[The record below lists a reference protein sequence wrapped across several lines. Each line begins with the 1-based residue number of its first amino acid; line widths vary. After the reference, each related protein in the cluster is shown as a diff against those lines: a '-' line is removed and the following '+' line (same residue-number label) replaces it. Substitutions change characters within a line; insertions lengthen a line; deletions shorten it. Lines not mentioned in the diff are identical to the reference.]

1 MEITG
6 LYTQFHSSLLS
17 FIRSKIRSKE
27 DAEDILQ
34 NVFIKISSNVDKL
47 SDEQKLKSWIYT
59 ITRNTIIDYYRVNAS
74 QKKIPVDN
82 EIEETI
88 LDEEYSD
95 STKGLDQCMTSMIN
109 LLPDEYKSIIID
121 AELNGIKQKD
131 LAEKYGMAYPSMRS
145 RVQRGRER
153 LKQLFYNCCH
163 IQTDSLGNIIQA
175 VGRNDCDG
183 PCKPTQGRADSV
195 L

>member
-17 FIRSKIRSKE
+17 FIRSKIRSRE

-34 NVFIKISSNVDKL
+34 NVFVKISSNVDKL
-47 SDEQKLKSWIYT
+47 SDEQKLKSWIFT

-74 QKKIPVDN
+74 HKKIPVDN

-88 LDEEYSD
+88 LDEEYLD

-163 IQTDSLGNIIQA
+163 IQTDSLGNVIQA
-175 VGRNDCDG
+175 IGRKDCDG
-183 PCKPTQGRADSV
+183 PCDPTQGRADSV